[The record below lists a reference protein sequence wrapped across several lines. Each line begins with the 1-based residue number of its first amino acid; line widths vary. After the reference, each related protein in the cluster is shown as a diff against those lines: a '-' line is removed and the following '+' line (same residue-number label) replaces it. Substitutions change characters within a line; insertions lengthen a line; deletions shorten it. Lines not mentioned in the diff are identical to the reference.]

1 MDLREF
7 PINDTGKTGLVM
19 LEMLKRRK
27 KTGKAEPLKS
37 LHVSKEA
44 MSFKIWGKKK
54 GEDSRLKE
62 CDKRFGIIALGNLV
76 SIQMEMSQ
84 RMTKLYEAPGSSVV

>member
-37 LHVSKEA
+37 LHVNKEA
-44 MSFKIWGKKK
+44 KSFKIWGKKK
-54 GEDSRLKE
+54 KDR
-62 CDKRFGIIALGNLV
+62 ILGSKSV
-76 SIQMEMSQ
+76 
-84 RMTKLYEAPGSSVV
+84 TKDLE

>member
-54 GEDSRLKE
+54 G
-62 CDKRFGIIALGNLV
+62 
-76 SIQMEMSQ
+76 
-84 RMTKLYEAPGSSVV
+84 

>member
-54 GEDSRLKE
+54 RIG
-62 CDKRFGIIALGNLV
+62 F
-76 SIQMEMSQ
+76 
-84 RMTKLYEAPGSSVV
+84 

>member
-27 KTGKAEPLKS
+27 KTGKAEPLES

-44 MSFKIWGKKK
+44 MSFKIWGEKK
-54 GEDSRLKE
+54 G
-62 CDKRFGIIALGNLV
+62 
-76 SIQMEMSQ
+76 
-84 RMTKLYEAPGSSVV
+84 